1 MTPPP
6 IVFFNRYTQQLEQ
19 EAVYGES
26 WLRWLY
32 GSFIGKC
39 CLETFVKR
47 AFFARWY
54 AKKMHSPKSRS
65 LIAPFVKKYSIRM
78 EDYEKSIDEYTS
90 FNDFFCREL
99 TKNPAFSRKIDPD
112 PRTIVFPADA
122 RHTAFQSISENFP
135 FFIKG
140 QLFDLRALLQ
150 NDSLVD
156 KFRNGTLICSRLCP
170 TDYHRFHFP
179 MSGIPSS
186 PIYIPGPLYSVNP
199 IALSS
204 RLKSLWEN
212 KRTLTLLETD
222 TMGTIAIIEIGA
234 TFIGSICQTFTPNSP
249 IRRGDEKGFFSFGG
263 STLITLFQPN
273 TITPASD
280 LTQDRELYARFG
292 DVAGRV

>member
-6 IVFFNRYTQQLEQ
+6 IAYFNRYTQQLEH

-47 AFFARWY
+47 AFFSRWY
-54 AKKMHSPKSRS
+54 AQKMHSPNSRS
-65 LIAPFVKKYSIRM
+65 LIATFVKTYSIRM

-90 FNDFFCREL
+90 FNDFFCRKL
-99 TKNPAFSRKIDPD
+99 TKNPAFLRKIDPD
-112 PRTIVFPADA
+112 SRTIIFPADA
-122 RHTAFQSISENFP
+122 RHTAFQNISEKFP
-135 FFIKG
+135 FVIKG

-150 NDSLVD
+150 DDSLVE
-156 KFRNGTLICSRLCP
+156 KFCNGTLICSRLCP

-179 MSGIPSS
+179 LSGIPGK
-186 PIYIPGPLYSVNP
+186 PICIPGPLYSVNP

-212 KRTLTLLETD
+212 KRTLTLLETP
-222 TMGTIAIIEIGA
+222 TIGTVAIIEIGA
-234 TFIGSICQTFTPNSP
+234 TFIGSIHQTFTPNSP
-249 IRRGDEKGFFSFGG
+249 IKKGDEKGFFSFGG

-273 TITPASD
+273 TLTLAPD
-280 LTQDRELYARFG
+280 LSPSRELYARFG
-292 DVAGRV
+292 DVMGRV